1 MAAARMRTARCLLR
15 ELNVPRASRIQLQRI
30 QCSRYSTNNEEK
42 KPTLRDQMQDGPRP
56 FQAQLWDSTYQRIQ
70 REREQ
75 KLKYGAMQ
83 RFGDNATNRTVTV
96 LMRMYT
102 SKTVVLDD

>member
-1 MAAARMRTARCLLR
+1 MATTRLLR
-15 ELNVPRASRIQLQRI
+15 AVRYLIREPNALRAPRALCSRIL
-30 QCSRYSTNNEEK
+30 CSRYSTNNEDK
-42 KPTLRDQMQDGPRP
+42 KSTLRDQMQDGPRP

-83 RFGDNATNRTVTV
+83 KFGENPFNRAMTV
-96 LMRMYT
+96 LARMF
-102 SKTVVLDD
+102 K